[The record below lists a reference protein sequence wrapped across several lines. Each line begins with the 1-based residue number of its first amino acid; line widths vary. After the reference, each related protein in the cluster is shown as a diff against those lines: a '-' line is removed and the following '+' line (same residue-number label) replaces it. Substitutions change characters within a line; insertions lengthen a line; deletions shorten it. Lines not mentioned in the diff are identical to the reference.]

1 MSRTFVLV
9 DFENVQPQNLGVLK
23 AGPCQI
29 KVFLGASQ
37 SKISLEL
44 ARALQSFGS
53 DAEYIQIVGSGSNAL
68 DFHIAF
74 YIGRLAA
81 EHPDAQFVIVS
92 RDTGFD
98 PLVKHL
104 GTLGIACRRV
114 KAITDVMPPAH
125 VTAPV
130 KTAAK
135 APRAAHA
142 HARQEAA
149 PARVPAAKKAAPA
162 AARTRRQVPQA
173 QVEEVLA
180 RLRKLR
186 GRPGTVKTLGSSI
199 ASWIKPAPTE
209 AELAALLA
217 HLARTGRITIS
228 GTKVAYTL
236 D

>member
-9 DFENVQPQNLGVLK
+9 DFENVQPQNLGLLK
-23 AGPCQI
+23 AGPCRI

-37 SKISLEL
+37 SKITLEL

-74 YIGRLAA
+74 YIGRLSA
-81 EHPDAQFVIVS
+81 EHPDAHFVIVS

-104 GTLGIACRRV
+104 GTLDIPCRRV
-114 KAITDVMPPAH
+114 KAITEVVPPAAPPARNAAKTPRAPHAPATTVAPATTRAAAKKSAPARTRRPVPPAH
-125 VTAPV
+125 VD
-130 KTAAK
+130 
-135 APRAAHA
+135 
-142 HARQEAA
+142 
-149 PARVPAAKKAAPA
+149 
-162 AARTRRQVPQA
+162 
-173 QVEEVLA
+173 EVLA

-186 GRPGTVKTLGSSI
+186 GRPGTVKTLSSSI
-199 ASWIKPAPTE
+199 ASWIQPTPAP

-217 HLARTGRITIS
+217 HLAKTGRIAIS
-228 GTKVAYTL
+228 GNKVSYTF

>member
-114 KAITDVMPPAH
+114 KAITEVVPPAH

-130 KTAAK
+130 KAVAK
-135 APRAAHA
+135 TPRAA

-149 PARVPAAKKAAPA
+149 PAPARVPAKKAAPL
-162 AARTRRQVPQA
+162 ARTRRQVPQA

-186 GRPGTVKTLGSSI
+186 GRPGTVKTLGSSV